1 MFNSTRTR
9 STITAAFVASALVL
23 GLTACGT
30 PPWVGG
36 SSASSSPSTTPSP
49 SATIRTI
56 KNDLA
61 SGSTKRTLTAGS
73 IGLSVN
79 YWSDLAMDKWTA
91 SANKPLSVSLSGSLT
106 PDDGQQVYLSK
117 VSAVVAV
124 TDGKKNLP
132 APAPISDQATIS
144 PGYLIKAPYSYTYTF
159 VLPAL
164 DPKAT
169 SVTVDF
175 VYELLLQSTPTSAQY
190 AKQTATDTITIAI
203 AR

>member
-1 MFNSTRTR
+1 MSISTRTR
-9 STITAAFVASALVL
+9 STAVATIAAAAIIV
-23 GLTACGT
+23 GLTGCGT
-30 PPWVGG
+30 PPWLAD
-36 SSASSSPSTTPSP
+36 SSTSSSPEPSP
-49 SATIRTI
+49 TASATIQTI

-73 IGLSVN
+73 IGLSVD
-79 YWSDLAMDKWTA
+79 YWSDLAMDKWTP
-91 SANKPLSVSLSGSLT
+91 SANKPLSVSLTAALA

-124 TDGKKNLP
+124 TDGKKSLP

-144 PGYLIKAPYSYTYTF
+144 PGYLIKTPYSYTYTF

-169 SVTVDF
+169 SVTVDL

>member
-1 MFNSTRTR
+1 MSISTRTR
-9 STITAAFVASALVL
+9 STAVAAIAATALVI
-23 GLTACGT
+23 GLTGCGT
-30 PPWVGG
+30 PPWLDGSAKT
-36 SSASSSPSTTPSP
+36 SSATPSP
-49 SATIRTI
+49 SASATIQTI

-61 SGSTKRTLTAGS
+61 AGSTKRTLTAGS
-73 IGLSVN
+73 IGLAVD

-91 SANKPLSVSLSGSLT
+91 SANKPLSVSLTASLT

-124 TDGKKNLP
+124 TNGKKTLA

-144 PGYLIKAPYSYTYTF
+144 PGYLIKTPYSYTYTF

-169 SVTVDF
+169 SVTVDL

-203 AR
+203 AH

>member
-1 MFNSTRTR
+1 MSISTRTR
-9 STITAAFVASALVL
+9 STAVATIAAAAIIV
-23 GLTACGT
+23 GLTGCGT
-30 PPWVGG
+30 SPWLAD
-36 SSASSSPSTTPSP
+36 SSASSSPKPSP
-49 SATIRTI
+49 TASATIQTI

-73 IGLSVN
+73 IGLSVD
-79 YWSDLAMDKWTA
+79 YWSDLAMDKWTP
-91 SANKPLSVSLSGSLT
+91 SANKPLSVSLTAALA

-124 TDGKKNLP
+124 TDGKKSLP

-144 PGYLIKAPYSYTYTF
+144 PGYLIKTPYSYTYTF

-169 SVTVDF
+169 SVTVDL